1 MLLCMF
7 FLHSRRN
14 RVVGSALHRKR
25 IHRRSLRLRRRGTPL
40 LLGSDA
46 PGLAHFRSL
55 GALPSFQFLLG
66 SRHRGVVVVCHV
78 YAKRAGEVLRFPRT
92 RGGDAWTYPQD
103 TSSLCRVQSCRGL
116 SPASPRFSSCL
127 HLVTKEALAG
137 DRCQPRDECQPGD
150 DRRPA
155 SWGIAAVGEG
165 LLATSCRARSR
176 VSSYSPFPGMRG
188 EISIACPKGW
198 TWIGWGGRSQRDM
211 ALLPWG
217 GANARPSA
225 DRTPR
230 RPALRRSPFLVKRGL
245 LAARAARWSGRWAV
259 RVGLEGDERR

>member
-55 GALPSFQFLLG
+55 GALPPYQFLLG

-78 YAKRAGEVLRFPRT
+78 LKRAGEVLRFPRT

-116 SPASPRFSSCL
+116 SPASPGFSSCL

-137 DRCQPRDECQPGD
+137 DSCQPRDECQPGD
-150 DRRPA
+150 GRRPA
-155 SWGIAAVGEG
+155 SWHCCRGGGIAGNILPGAIPRFLLLPLPWDEG
-165 LLATSCRARSR
+165 GNLDCL
-176 VSSYSPFPGMRG
+176 PGG
-188 EISIACPKGW
+188 LDLDW
-198 TWIGWGGRSQRDM
+198 LGGGSQRDM

-225 DRTPR
+225 DQTPR

-259 RVGLEGDERR
+259 RVELGGDERR